1 MRTTFRGGHPHPAA
15 RGVDTL
21 CHVSIDTARARRAGS
36 TRRVTRQRRRR
47 SRRLN
52 LAALRRARWARGVH
66 RRTTA
71 RRQLVVTAG
80 LVVLAG
86 LASLGMV
93 LAPMWVVPAV
103 MVFVLLLGV
112 FVLRPTGMAVL
123 GAVVLGLV
131 VLLHATGRREAEPG
145 VFLVLG
151 LGVVSAFAFV
161 RNRSRLGIQGAMSD
175 LMLVDLRDR
184 LVAHGRIPQLPPGWR
199 VDSVVRSANAEAF
212 SGDFVVAAR
221 SAQGVLL
228 EIVLVDVSG
237 KGQEAGVRSLLLSGA
252 FGGLLGA
259 MPREAFLPAANGY
272 LLQQDWS
279 EGFATAV
286 HLAVRLDTGAFWVST
301 AGHPP
306 AVHVHRGSGLIET
319 LGTQG
324 GPALGVV
331 VAPVFAVHE
340 GVLEHGDTVMLYTDG
355 LVEVPG
361 ADVELG
367 IDRLMGAA
375 ERFISTRSGGA
386 DAVLAGVRAGEDD
399 DRGLVLVHR
408 D

>member
-1 MRTTFRGGHPHPAA
+1 MMGRQVGGT
-15 RGVDTL
+15 V
-21 CHVSIDTARARRAGS
+21 
-36 TRRVTRQRRRR
+36 
-47 SRRLN
+47 
-52 LAALRRARWARGVH
+52 
-66 RRTTA
+66 
-71 RRQLVVTAG
+71 G
-80 LVVLAG
+80 LVLLA
-86 LASLGMV
+86 LLTAVGMV
-93 LAPMWVVPAV
+93 LSPDWVPPSA
-103 MVFVLLLGV
+103 MLLVLLLGV
-112 FVLRPTGMAVL
+112 FVLRVLGMALLCATVL
-123 GAVVLGLV
+123 GSLV
-131 VLLHATGRREAEPG
+131 VMVAAGWRSVEPG
-145 VFLVLG
+145 VFAVAGLAAMAGLV
-151 LGVVSAFAFV
+151 FV
-161 RNRSRLGIQGAMSD
+161 RNRSRLGLQGAASD

-184 LVAHGRIPQLPPGWR
+184 LVAHGRIPPLPGGWR

-221 SAQGVLL
+221 SQHGQML

-259 MPREAFLPAANGY
+259 MPREAFLPAANNY
-272 LLQQDWS
+272 LLEQNWP
-279 EGFATAV
+279 EGFATAI
-286 HLAVRLDTGAFWVST
+286 HIAVRLDTGQFWVST

-306 AVHVHRGSGLIET
+306 AVQIHAGSGRVQRLDT
-319 LGTQG
+319 TG

-331 VAPVFAVHE
+331 VAPLFAVHT

-355 LVEVPG
+355 LVEAPG

-386 DAVLAGVRAGEDD
+386 DAVLAGVRAGESD
-399 DRGLVLVHR
+399 DRGLILIHR